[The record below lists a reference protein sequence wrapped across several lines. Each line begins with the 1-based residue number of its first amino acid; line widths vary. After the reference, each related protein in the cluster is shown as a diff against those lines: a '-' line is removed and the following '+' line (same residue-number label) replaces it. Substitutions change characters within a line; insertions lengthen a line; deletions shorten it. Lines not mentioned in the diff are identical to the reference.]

1 MWDQTETRSSLND
14 NLCLSSSFTL
24 QCFPHVIIG
33 FSWENSLSTS
43 INPSKTLLLGTP
55 TQDNPKVA
63 WFTSRSQVYVCFIPG
78 PTAGLN
84 HCLKWLAGIFC
95 SLFSWREKFL
105 VRQWCWQSYM
115 KLFYSLYLPG
125 ADSQLLP
132 CASGP
137 RVQYIFDLNHTH
149 NYICCVSSTSC
160 CWAHRSLS
168 HCYFY
173 IKSLFWFGIRWFHQ
187 TYGSHWDPFLFAHIY
202 IFSL

>member
-105 VRQWCWQSYM
+105 VRQWCWQSYLTWNIFT
-115 KLFYSLYLPG
+115 LFTFQELTLSCYHVLQDPEPSISLTLTTLITTFVVFPVHL
-125 ADSQLLP
+125 AVELTEAFP
-132 CASGP
+132 I
-137 RVQYIFDLNHTH
+137 VTFT
-149 NYICCVSSTSC
+149 
-160 CWAHRSLS
+160 
-168 HCYFY
+168 
-173 IKSLFWFGIRWFHQ
+173 
-187 TYGSHWDPFLFAHIY
+187 
-202 IFSL
+202 